1 VNNAT
6 TTAAEGD
13 WLLDLAQ
20 AQGSSDGLTLVI
32 AWSLSEP
39 HRIGEVAFIPDLGV
53 PLVLGRGSSLQNDGR
68 GRIQFQRQRPW
79 GVEPCPPMSAQG
91 ISREHIEF
99 RPAGEFIE
107 FRRLGRASVLRNGE
121 VLDSG
126 RVGVGDVLTVRNQLV
141 LYVNRRPMRS
151 ETVVQFGSTSAVT
164 FGEVDADGFVGES
177 AAAWHLRIEL
187 SRVAQSNT
195 HVLLLGESGVGKE
208 LCARAIHR
216 MSTRWSGTFL
226 ARNAA
231 TLPESLIDAE
241 LFGHPKNY
249 PNPGSLEREGLI
261 GAAHGGT
268 LFLDEIGEM
277 PSTAQAHLL
286 RVLDQEGAYHRL
298 GEARQRISNFRF
310 IGATN
315 RPVEALKS
323 DLAARLPVRV
333 RVPGLADR
341 REDIP
346 LLCRHLL
353 KEAARTTSFVR
364 ERYFACDAYGA
375 LFPRISPDF
384 IEILLRY
391 PYRTHV
397 RELNELLWRS
407 MQRGERNFLEPP
419 ADVSVPVQEDAPVTA
434 EAQDECAV
442 DPTPEQIRAA
452 LTSHDGMPS
461 RAYAALGLPSRYAL
475 YRLLKRYGMKTKE
488 EQSAPIN

>member
-1 VNNAT
+1 
-6 TTAAEGD
+6 
-13 WLLDLAQ
+13 
-20 AQGSSDGLTLVI
+20 
-32 AWSLSEP
+32 
-39 HRIGEVAFIPDLGV
+39 
-53 PLVLGRGSSLQNDGR
+53 
-68 GRIQFQRQRPW
+68 
-79 GVEPCPPMSAQG
+79 
-91 ISREHIEF
+91 
-99 RPAGEFIE
+99 
-107 FRRLGRASVLRNGE
+107 
-121 VLDSG
+121 
-126 RVGVGDVLTVRNQLV
+126 
-141 LYVNRRPMRS
+141 MRS
-151 ETVVQFGSTSAVT
+151 ESVVQCGPTSAVT
-164 FGEVDADGFVGES
+164 FGEVDANGFVGES
-177 AAAWHLRIEL
+177 AAAWRLRLEM
-187 SRVAQSNT
+187 SRVAQSDT
-195 HVLLLGESGVGKE
+195 HVLLFGESGVGKE

-216 MSTRWSGTFL
+216 MSTRWSGMFL

-241 LFGHPKNY
+241 LFGNQKNY

-298 GEARQRISNFRF
+298 GEARQRTSSFRF

-323 DLAARLPVRV
+323 DLAARLPLRV

-346 LLCRHLL
+346 LICRHLL
-353 KEAARTTSFVR
+353 KEAAQSTSFVR
-364 ERYFACDAYGA
+364 ERYFARDAHGV
-375 LFPRISPDF
+375 LFARISPDF
-384 IEILLRY
+384 IEILLRH

-407 MQRGERNFLEPP
+407 IQRGERNFLEPP
-419 ADVSVPVQEDAPVTA
+419 ADASAPVQDDAAVTA
-434 EAQDECAV
+434 EAQDVCAV
-442 DPTPEQIRAA
+442 EPTPEQIRAA

-475 YRLLKRYGMKTKE
+475 YRLLKKYGIKTKE
-488 EQSAPIN
+488 EQTARVN